1 MTDAP
6 TTDAPVIVDNV
17 EQARHL
23 IAELSAPDAADTL
36 DDGSLIAD
44 TIAALEALIAEL
56 ELAQADTHAGRLADI
71 VTKWAD
77 PEPGMLSKLPKP
89 TRKENPKGR
98 CDVCRGYHG
107 LPAVHL
113 DYMGHA
119 DVTEALID
127 ADPFWNWRPAAI
139 DHNTGGPVIVREKMA
154 TMWGYLTVLGVER
167 MCVGTA
173 DGGKEEYAKELI
185 GDLLRNG
192 AMRFGIGLRLW
203 SKADHLDATG
213 DADNELAATTGVTA
227 GTVAGAAAMAFG
239 PTRKLLDRVLPS
251 PGEGPNSKTRSN
263 GHFHVD
269 VHATTAGGRNVVATV
284 AADGDP
290 GYAATAVM
298 LGQSALALAL
308 DGEAL
313 PDAAGVL
320 TPATG
325 IGEALVDRL
334 VAREF
339 DISVR

>member
-36 DDGSLIAD
+36 EDGSLIAD
-44 TIAALEALIAEL
+44 TVAALEALIDEL
-56 ELAQADTHAGRLADI
+56 ELAHADTHAGRLADI

-213 DADNELAATTGVTA
+213 DADNELAATTGVTDRSQPTEPPAQRSRSDRADDARAQVA
-227 GTVAGAAAMAFG
+227 GEALAAGAAGDRAPGEGRADLEAVANTGPLKNKAIRMARPLAAAASIDPPCSFAELLEMDAVAGAVAAL
-239 PTRKLLDRVLPS
+239 LLD
-251 PGEGPNSKTRSN
+251 
-263 GHFHVD
+263 
-269 VHATTAGGRNVVATV
+269 
-284 AADGDP
+284 
-290 GYAATAVM
+290 
-298 LGQSALALAL
+298 
-308 DGEAL
+308 
-313 PDAAGVL
+313 
-320 TPATG
+320 
-325 IGEALVDRL
+325 
-334 VAREF
+334 
-339 DISVR
+339 DITKGK

>member
-6 TTDAPVIVDNV
+6 DTPPVVVDNINQARNVLEELRRAKQTDADGEPT
-17 EQARHL
+17 
-23 IAELSAPDAADTL
+23 DAATT
-36 DDGSLIAD
+36 AD
-44 TIAALEALIAEL
+44 AIEALLAEL
-56 ELAQADTHAGRLADI
+56 ELAQADTRVGRFAGI
-71 VTKWAD
+71 VDKWAQPPAD
-77 PEPGMLSKLPKP
+77 MLSKLPKP
-89 TRKENPKGR
+89 TRKENAKGR
-98 CDVCRGYHG
+98 CDVCNGYHG

-213 DADNELAATTGVTA
+213 DAVNELAATTGVVDRSQPTEPPAQRSRQDHADDARAQVA
-227 GTVAGAAAMAFG
+227 GEALAAKGNERPPGEGRADLEAVANTGPLKNKAIRMARPLAAAARVYPPASFAELLEMDAVAGA
-239 PTRKLLDRVLPS
+239 
-251 PGEGPNSKTRSN
+251 
-263 GHFHVD
+263 
-269 VHATTAGGRNVVATV
+269 V
-284 AADGDP
+284 AA
-290 GYAATAVM
+290 
-298 LGQSALALAL
+298 LIL
-308 DGEAL
+308 D
-313 PDAAGVL
+313 
-320 TPATG
+320 
-325 IGEALVDRL
+325 
-334 VAREF
+334 
-339 DISVR
+339 DITKGN

>member
-6 TTDAPVIVDNV
+6 TTDTPPVVVDNL
-17 EQARHL
+17 EQARNVL
-23 IAELSAPDAADTL
+23 EELRTNPDAVTGG
-36 DDGSLIAD
+36 DGSLMRD
-44 TIAALEALIAEL
+44 TVATLEALIVEL
-56 ELAQADTHAGRLADI
+56 ELAQADTHAGRLAGI

-89 TRKENPKGR
+89 TRKENAKGR
-98 CDVCRGYHG
+98 CDVCNGYHG

-213 DADNELAATTGVTA
+213 DAVNELAATTGVVDRSQPTEPPQQRARQDRADDARAQVA
-227 GTVAGAAAMAFG
+227 GELLAAGAAGDKAPGEGRADLEAVANTGPLKNKAIRMARPLAAAAGIDPPGSFADLLEMDAVAGAVAAL
-239 PTRKLLDRVLPS
+239 LLD
-251 PGEGPNSKTRSN
+251 
-263 GHFHVD
+263 
-269 VHATTAGGRNVVATV
+269 
-284 AADGDP
+284 
-290 GYAATAVM
+290 
-298 LGQSALALAL
+298 
-308 DGEAL
+308 
-313 PDAAGVL
+313 
-320 TPATG
+320 
-325 IGEALVDRL
+325 
-334 VAREF
+334 
-339 DISVR
+339 DITKGK

>member
-6 TTDAPVIVDNV
+6 ATDGAPVIVDNV
-17 EQARHL
+17 AEARHL
-23 IAELSAPDAADTL
+23 IAELSAPGAADTF
-36 DDGSLIAD
+36 DDGSLIAE
-44 TIAALEALIAEL
+44 TVAALEALIVDL
-56 ELAQADTHAGRLADI
+56 ELAQADTHAGRLAGI
-71 VTKWAD
+71 VDKWAQPPAD
-77 PEPGMLSKLPKP
+77 MLSKLPKP
-89 TRKENPKGR
+89 TRRENQKGS
-98 CDVCRGYHG
+98 CDVCGGFHG

-213 DADNELAATTGVTA
+213 DAVNELAATTGVVDRSQPTEPPAQRSRQDRADDARAQVA
-227 GTVAGAAAMAFG
+227 GEALAAKGNERPPGEGRADLEAVANTGPLKNKAIRMARPLAAAAGIDPPASFAELLEMDAVAGA
-239 PTRKLLDRVLPS
+239 
-251 PGEGPNSKTRSN
+251 
-263 GHFHVD
+263 
-269 VHATTAGGRNVVATV
+269 V
-284 AADGDP
+284 AA
-290 GYAATAVM
+290 
-298 LGQSALALAL
+298 LIL
-308 DGEAL
+308 D
-313 PDAAGVL
+313 
-320 TPATG
+320 
-325 IGEALVDRL
+325 
-334 VAREF
+334 
-339 DISVR
+339 DITKGN